1 MTGKARRLETSVER
15 VLTAGVVTS
24 GALLLVGLLLG
35 SEPLLRAGVVLLML
49 TPVVR
54 VLVLTLGL
62 FREGDLRF
70 GLVSLAVLAI
80 LVTGIL
86 FAHS

>member
-1 MTGKARRLETSVER
+1 MTPAQRLERSVEW
-15 VLTAGVVTS
+15 VLTAGVVAS
-24 GALLLVGLLLG
+24 GALLVLGLSLG
-35 SEPLLRAGVVLLML
+35 REPLLRAGVLVLMF

-62 FREGDLRF
+62 FWEGDQRF
-70 GLVSLAVLAI
+70 GFVSLTVLAI
-80 LVTGIL
+80 LAAGIV

>member
-1 MTGKARRLETSVER
+1 VTSGRGLEQTVEW

-24 GALLLVGLLLG
+24 GALLLLGLAFG
-35 SEPLLRAGVVLLML
+35 REPLLRAGVLLLML

-62 FREGDLRF
+62 FREGDRRF
-70 GLVSLAVLAI
+70 GFVSLAVLAI
-80 LVTGIL
+80 LGAGIVL
-86 FAHS
+86 AHS

>member
-1 MTGKARRLETSVER
+1 MTTKARRLETSVER
-15 VLTAGVVTS
+15 VLTAGVVAS
-24 GALLLVGLLLG
+24 GALLLFGLSLG

-80 LVTGIL
+80 LVTGIV
-86 FAHS
+86 FSHS

>member
-1 MTGKARRLETSVER
+1 VSAKVGRLETSVER
-15 VLTAGVVTS
+15 VLTAGVVAS
-24 GALLLVGLLLG
+24 GALLLVGLSLA
-35 SEPLLRAGVVLLML
+35 SEPLLRAGIVLLML
-49 TPVVR
+49 TPVAR

-70 GLVSLAVLAI
+70 GFVSLAVLAI
-80 LVTGIL
+80 LVAGIV

>member
-1 MTGKARRLETSVER
+1 MTSARRLERSVEW
-15 VLTAGVVTS
+15 VLTAGVVAS
-24 GALLLVGLLLG
+24 GALLLLGLWLG
-35 SEPLLRAGVVLLML
+35 GEPLLRAGVLGLML

-62 FREGDLRF
+62 FREGDRRF
-70 GLVSLAVLAI
+70 GFVSLTVLAI
-80 LVTGIL
+80 LVAGIA

>member
-1 MTGKARRLETSVER
+1 VSAKVGRLETSVER
-15 VLTAGVVTS
+15 VLTAGVVAS
-24 GALLLVGLLLG
+24 GALLLLGLSLG
-35 SEPLLRAGVVLLML
+35 SEPLLRIGVVLLML

-62 FREGDLRF
+62 FREGDRRF
-70 GLVSLAVLAI
+70 GFVSLAVLAI
-80 LVTGIL
+80 LVTGIV

>member
-1 MTGKARRLETSVER
+1 MTSARRLERSVEA
-15 VLTAGVVTS
+15 VLTAGVLAS
-24 GALLLVGLLLG
+24 GALLLLGLSLG
-35 SEPLLRAGVVLLML
+35 REPLLRAGVLLLML

-80 LVTGIL
+80 LVAGMV